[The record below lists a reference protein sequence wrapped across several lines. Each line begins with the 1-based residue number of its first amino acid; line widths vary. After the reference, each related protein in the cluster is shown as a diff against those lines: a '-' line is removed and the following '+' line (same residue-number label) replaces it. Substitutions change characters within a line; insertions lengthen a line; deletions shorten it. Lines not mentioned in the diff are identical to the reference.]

1 MPKAVLH
8 QPLGPLI
15 CYKGCRHTE
24 DTQLSKLRYI
34 TAFHNTPPSSI
45 WKDEKGGRGCRP
57 SSKATTNCQQEL
69 PRPGLTAT
77 DKTPL
82 PNSQQ
87 NLPQPGQP
95 TQLHRDPV
103 ERLLP
108 HQPSLALPCPSQL
121 SQPPCSPAR
130 GPQRRLDTPTL
141 PRQLEKGVEASKP
154 TRGYHDIEWEG
165 RKRLQT
171 SPGPTSHPG
180 LIATQQKAPT
190 NCQQE
195 LPRPGLTATGETPL
209 PNSQQDLPQPGQP
222 TQLHRDPVE
231 RLLPHQP
238 SLALP
243 CPSEIERYTAAQQEV
258 PSDGWTP
265 QLWHEKTNM

>member
-45 WKDEKGGRGCRP
+45 RKDEKGGRSCRP
-57 SSKATTNCQQEL
+57 SSKAPTNCQQEL

-77 DKTPL
+77 GKTPL

-95 TQLHRDPV
+95 TQLHRGPV

-108 HQPSLALPCPSQL
+108 Q
-121 SQPPCSPAR
+121 
-130 GPQRRLDTPTL
+130 
-141 PRQLEKGVEASKP
+141 
-154 TRGYHDIEWEG
+154 
-165 RKRLQT
+165 
-171 SPGPTSHPG
+171 
-180 LIATQQKAPT
+180 
-190 NCQQE
+190 
-195 LPRPGLTATGETPL
+195 
-209 PNSQQDLPQPGQP
+209 
-222 TQLHRDPVE
+222 
-231 RLLPHQP
+231 QP

-243 CPSEIERYTAAQQEV
+243 CPSEFARYTAAQQEV

-265 QLWHEKTNM
+265 QLSRDSLRKGVEASKPTRGYHDSE